1 MKRPSALRIL
11 WMAMRNELHTISHT
25 PATALVVVGGVVIY
39 GLLYNLFY
47 APNVVRE
54 APIVVVDESHSHLS
68 ERFISLTDASP
79 SVEVITTATT
89 LHEGQ
94 ELLQRGVGEAI
105 IYLPHDM
112 EHRIGRGEQA
122 MVVTF
127 ATTNTFL
134 YYEATAEAAL
144 EASLALGEEVREG
157 LAWMLPKEVQ
167 LALSTRQ
174 PIAPE
179 GIALFNPSKG
189 YATYLLPVVL
199 MIIIFQTLTM
209 VVAMTSAGRKAK
221 GTSLLRT
228 PTTCPLQRATIVIG
242 RTTIHATL
250 YGAFSLFLV
259 GLLPRF
265 FDLPHLASAWTLVGI
280 LTPFIL
286 ATSLFGQCFGRLFS
300 DSDAPL
306 LLITFFSVGLI
317 FIAGI
322 SYPLE
327 LLPTQWQVLHYI
339 FPSSPA
345 ILAYTATSSM
355 GATLSEVGREVAVLW
370 AQVGAYFLLATIPQR
385 GFR

>member
-1 MKRPSALRIL
+1 
-11 WMAMRNELHTISHT
+11 MRNELRTISHT
-25 PATALVVVGGVVIY
+25 PATALVVVGGVIIY

-54 APIVVVDESHSHLS
+54 APIIVVDESHSHLS
-68 ERFISLTDASP
+68 ERFILLTDASP
-79 SVEVITTATT
+79 SAEVITTAAS

-94 ELLQRGVGEAI
+94 EMLQRGEGEALL
-105 IYLPHDM
+105 YLPHDI
-112 EHRIGRGEQA
+112 EERIGRGEQA
-122 MVVTF
+122 VVVTF

-134 YYEATAEAAL
+134 YYEATAEAVV

-157 LAWMLPKEVQ
+157 MAWILPEEVQ
-167 LALSTRQ
+167 FALSTRQ
-174 PIAPE
+174 PITPE

-209 VVAMTSAGRKAK
+209 VVAMTSAGRRAK
-221 GTSLLRT
+221 GVSFLRT
-228 PTTCPLQRATIVIG
+228 PTTRLWQRVTVVIG

-250 YGAFSLFLV
+250 YSAFSCFLV
-259 GLLPRF
+259 GLLPRLF
-265 FDLPHLASAWTLVGI
+265 ELPHLASVWTLVGI

-286 ATSLFGQCFGRLFS
+286 ATSLFGQCFGKLFE

-327 LLPTQWQVLHYI
+327 LLPSQWRALHYI

-345 ILAYTATSSM
+345 ILAYTATASM
-355 GATLSEVGREVAVLW
+355 GATLPEVSREIAVLW
-370 AQVGAYFLLATIPQR
+370 VQVGAYFLLAAIPSR

>member
-1 MKRPSALRIL
+1 MKHPALLRIL

-25 PATALVVVGGVVIY
+25 PATALVVVGGVVVY

-68 ERFISLTDASP
+68 ERFISLLDASP
-79 SVEVITTATT
+79 SAEVITTATT

-94 ELLQRGVGEAI
+94 ELLQKGVGKAL

-112 EHRIGRGEQA
+112 EHLVGRGEQA
-122 MVVTF
+122 VVVAF
-127 ATTNTFL
+127 STTNTFL
-134 YYEATAEAAL
+134 YYEATAEAVV

-157 LAWMLPKEVQ
+157 LAWMLPEEVQ

-174 PIAPE
+174 PITPE

-209 VVAMTSAGRKAK
+209 VVAMTSAGRSAK
-221 GTSLLRT
+221 GISLLRT
-228 PTTCPLQRATIVIG
+228 PKPRLLKRITVVIG
-242 RTTIHATL
+242 RTTIHSTL
-250 YGAFSLFLV
+250 YGAFLLFLV
-259 GLLPRF
+259 GLLPRL

-286 ATSLFGQCFGRLFS
+286 ATSLLGQCFGRLFS

-322 SYPLE
+322 SYPVE
-327 LLPTQWQVLHYI
+327 LLPTPWRVFHYI

-345 ILAYTATSSM
+345 ILAYTSTASM
-355 GATLSEVGREVAVLW
+355 GATLSEVGREIAVLW
-370 AQVGAYFLLATIPQR
+370 TQVGAYFLLATIPQR